1 MVYLSIDMRQKLLAK
16 KLEQYHKDSADII
29 DYISTI
35 GIEQMKLA
43 GEPLNVND
51 IQPERI
57 AYYAAKTLGM
67 DVDDLTRVYYAA
79 LYCEEL
85 AGFV

>member
-1 MVYLSIDMRQKLLAK
+1 MSIDIRQKQLAK

-29 DYISTI
+29 DCISTI
-35 GIEQMKLA
+35 GIEQMKIA

-85 AGFV
+85 AEFV